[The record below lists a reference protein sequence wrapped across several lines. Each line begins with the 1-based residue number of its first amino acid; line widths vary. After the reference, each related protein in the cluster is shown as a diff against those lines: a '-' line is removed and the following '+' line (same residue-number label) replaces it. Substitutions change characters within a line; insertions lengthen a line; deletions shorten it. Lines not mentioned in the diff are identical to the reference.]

1 MYYGKRKQLNVLI
14 NVIYQEIQDHLSYED
29 VLDDFDKSVIVKAL
43 INELNNDLV
52 AYLCRIEFKKRGI
65 EP

>member
-1 MYYGKRKQLNVLI
+1 MEKENQLNVLI
-14 NVIYQEIQDHLSYED
+14 NVICNEIHEHLSYED
-29 VLDDFDKSVIVKAL
+29 IFDDFDKAVIVKAL

>member
-1 MYYGKRKQLNVLI
+1 MEKENQLNVLI
-14 NVIYQEIQDHLSYED
+14 NVICQEIHDHLSYED
-29 VLDDFDKSVIVKAL
+29 IFDGFDKAVIVKAL

-52 AYLCRIEFKKRGI
+52 SYLCRIEFKKRGI

>member
-1 MYYGKRKQLNVLI
+1 MDKENQLDVLI
-14 NVIYQEIQDHLSYED
+14 NVICQEIHDHLYYED
-29 VLDDFDKSVIVKAL
+29 IFDDFDKAVIVKAL

>member
-1 MYYGKRKQLNVLI
+1 MKKEKQLDVLI
-14 NVIYQEIQDHLSYED
+14 NVIFHEIHDHLSYD
-29 VLDDFDKSVIVKAL
+29 GIFDDYDKAVIVKAL

-52 AYLCRIEFKKRGI
+52 SYLCRIEFKKRGI